1 MRLVLTLALLC
12 GSISLA
18 QPPKEKDKEPDF
30 GETPPP
36 RYGVPYKKVAYPQE
50 TAKKSLASALA
61 AIDKP
66 DVPYLVAH
74 LMDPGFVDLRVADR
88 AKQIEPGVDE
98 EFRKARDYQQAN
110 LDKFLAQDR
119 LPLDK
124 AKFRALVVE
133 RSVERAFKQVVKDVE
148 DKLAND
154 PLGVRDLRKMFRD
167 GKVEDT
173 ETGAKITHADV
184 KDRVLYFRKI
194 GDRWFL
200 ENRQEESVAPPKKDE
215 EKKEPEKKP

>member
-1 MRLVLTLALLC
+1 MRLVFALALLT
-12 GSISLA
+12 GSVSLA
-18 QPPKEKDKEPDF
+18 QQPKDADPS
-30 GETPPP
+30 ETPPP
-36 RYGVPYKKVAYPQE
+36 RYGVPYKKITYPQE

-74 LMDPGFVDLRVADR
+74 LLDPGFVDLRVADR
-88 AKQIEPGVDE
+88 AKQFEPGVEDE
-98 EFRKARDYQQAN
+98 LRKARDYQQAN

-119 LPLDK
+119 LPTDK
-124 AKFRALVVE
+124 ARFKALVVE
-133 RSVERAFKQVVKDVE
+133 RSVERAFRQVIKDVE
-148 DKLAND
+148 DKLVND
-154 PLGVRDLRKMFRD
+154 PVGVRDLRKMFRD

-200 ENRQEESVAPPKKDE
+200 ENRQDESVTPPKKEE
-215 EKKEPEKKP
+215 EKKDEKKP